1 MVIFDTINCI
11 RLMNHSYIIF
21 RGIPSE
27 EKRYQEV
34 ESGRIKD
41 LARMRTGSRVIYQ
54 GPGEPEVPGLVRYLG
69 QGPDGRSGWVLGLE
83 ILVSKLVTINEYLLI
98 MNSQQKLVLSLME
111 YV

>member
-1 MVIFDTINCI
+1 
-11 RLMNHSYIIF
+11 MNHGYIIF
-21 RGIPSE
+21 RGIPGE

-34 ESGRIKD
+34 KSGRIKD

-83 ILVSKLVTINEYLLI
+83 ILVSTLGLVNFIY
-98 MNSQQKLVLSLME
+98 KRG
-111 YV
+111 